1 MDEPRQTSVL
11 FADVSEST
19 KLYEAVGDAA
29 ALEAIEG
36 CLEQLRQA
44 TQSAG
49 GRVVKTIGDEIM
61 ALFPSPDSAAGA
73 AAEMQFAVERLPMVG
88 NTVMGVRIGFHSG
101 PVMQRDGDVFGDTV
115 NLAARLVTQAVK
127 GQIITSSETMEL
139 LSPMFRR
146 WTRRLY
152 AIQVKGKATE
162 VDLCELI
169 WNQRGDETVLA
180 IDRTGEHRLSQ
191 VQLRL
196 KYPGGERVLRRN
208 PDALTLGRDAS
219 AGIVVSDNMASRN
232 HCTIERRQDKYL
244 LSDHSSNGTYLTV
257 EGEAEVILRRE
268 TLVLRKH
275 GWIAFGQPRS
285 SATEVIEYFCD

>member
-1 MDEPRQTSVL
+1 MDQARQTAVL

-19 KLYEAVGDAA
+19 KLYEVVGDAA

-36 CLEQLRQA
+36 CLEQLRKA
-44 TQSAG
+44 TLSAG

-61 ALFPSPDSAAGA
+61 SLFPSPDSAAGA

-88 NTVMGVRIGFHSG
+88 STVMGVRIGFHSG
-101 PVMQRDGDVFGDTV
+101 PVMQREGDVFGDTV

-127 GQIITSSETMEL
+127 GQIITSSDTMEL
-139 LSPMFRR
+139 LSPVFRR

-152 AIQVKGKATE
+152 AIQVKGKASE
-162 VDLCELI
+162 VDLCELL

-180 IDRTGEHRLSQ
+180 IDRTGSNSIKQ

-196 KYPGGERVLRRN
+196 KFRGGERVLRRN
-208 PDALTLGRDAS
+208 PDSLTLGRDAS
-219 AGIVVSDNMASRN
+219 ADIVVSDNMASRN

-244 LSDHSSNGTYLTV
+244 LSDHSSNGTFVTV
-257 EGEAEVILRRE
+257 EGEVEVILRRE
-268 TLVLRKH
+268 TLVLLKH
-275 GWIAFGQPRS
+275 GWITFGQPRS
-285 SATEVIEYFCD
+285 SATEEIEYFCD

>member
-1 MDEPRQTSVL
+1 MDEARQTAVL
-11 FADVSEST
+11 FADVAEST
-19 KLYEAVGDAA
+19 RLYETVGDAA
-29 ALEAIEG
+29 ALEAIEL
-36 CLEQLRQA
+36 CLEELRQA
-44 TQSAG
+44 TQDAG
-49 GRVVKTIGDEIM
+49 GRVIKTIGDEIM
-61 ALFPSPDSAAGA
+61 ALFPGPDSAAGA
-73 AAEMQFAVERLPMVG
+73 AAEMQFKVERLPMVG
-88 NTVMGVRIGFHSG
+88 SNVMGVRIGFHSG

-115 NLAARLVTQAVK
+115 NLAARLVSQAVR

-152 AIQVKGKATE
+152 AIQVKGKAAE
-162 VDLCELI
+162 VDLCELL

-180 IDRTGEHRLSQ
+180 IDRSGGDKTKQ

-196 KYPGGERVLRRN
+196 KFHGGERVLRRN
-208 PDALTLGRDAS
+208 PDSLSLGRDPS
-219 AGIVVSDNMASRN
+219 AGIVINDNMASRN

-244 LSDHSSNGTYLTV
+244 LSDHSSNGTFLTV
-257 EGEAEVILRRE
+257 EDEAEVTLRRE

-275 GWIAFGQPRS
+275 GWIAFGQPRA

>member
-1 MDEPRQTSVL
+1 MEAQRQTAVL
-11 FADVSEST
+11 FADVAEST
-19 KLYEAVGDAA
+19 RLYETVGDAA
-29 ALEAIEG
+29 ALEAIER
-36 CLEQLRQA
+36 CLEELRQA
-44 TQSAG
+44 TQDAG
-49 GRVVKTIGDEIM
+49 GRVIKTIGDEIM
-61 ALFPSPDSAAGA
+61 ALFPGPDAAAGA
-73 AAEMQFAVERLPMVG
+73 AAEMQFKVERLPMVG
-88 NTVMGVRIGFHSG
+88 SNVMGVRIGFHCG

-115 NLAARLVTQAVK
+115 NLAARLVSQAVR

-152 AIQVKGKATE
+152 AIQVKGKAAE
-162 VDLCELI
+162 VDLCELL

-180 IDRTGEHRLSQ
+180 VDRSGGDKAKQ

-196 KYPGGERVLRRN
+196 KYRGGERVLRRN
-208 PDALTLGRDAS
+208 PDSLSLGRDPN
-219 AGIVVSDNMASRN
+219 AGIVINDNMASRN

-244 LSDHSSNGTYLTV
+244 LSDHSSNGTFLTV
-257 EGEAEVILRRE
+257 EDEAEVILRRE

-275 GWIAFGQPRS
+275 GWIAFGQPRV

>member
-1 MDEPRQTSVL
+1 MDQPRQTAVL

-19 KLYEAVGDAA
+19 KLYEAVGDAK
-29 ALEAIEG
+29 ALEAIES
-36 CLEQLRQA
+36 CLEELRKA
-44 TQSAG
+44 TQTAG

-88 NTVMGVRIGFHSG
+88 NTVLGVRIGFHCG

-115 NLAARLVTQAVK
+115 NLASRLVSQAVK

-152 AIQVKGKATE
+152 AIQVKGKASE

-180 IDRTGEHRLSQ
+180 IDRSSDTNFKQ

-208 PDALTLGRDAS
+208 PDSLVLGRDAS
-219 AGIVVSDNMASRN
+219 CGIVISDTMASRN

-244 LSDHSSNGTYLTV
+244 LSDHSSNGTFLTV
-257 EGEAEVILRRE
+257 EGEPEVILRRE

-275 GWIAFGQPRS
+275 GWIAFGQPRAG
-285 SATEVIEYFCD
+285 ATEVIEYFCD